1 MTKIEEGYRFG
12 LIGWPVEHSKSPA
25 LFTAAYAGKYA
36 YDLIGDPDFEHCW
49 NTFIEGPYRSVN
61 VTAPFKAPAAA
72 RADFP
77 DEAVQRMGAANI
89 LVKSPEGIIAHN
101 SDYLGVRELLKAY
114 VGRMHSVKVIGYG
127 GAGKAAEA
135 AAESLGFETEVL
147 RHHEIAGGAEADII
161 IFTLP
166 RAAEG
171 TDRLRAK
178 VLIEANYRDPAF
190 GPGGIPVPEGCTY
203 VPGTS
208 WHLAQAITGYA
219 LMTGEVPDVEAMKKV
234 AGKG

>member
-1 MTKIEEGYRFG
+1 M
-12 LIGWPVEHSKSPA
+12 
-25 LFTAAYAGKYA
+25 
-36 YDLIGDPDFEHCW
+36 
-49 NTFIEGPYRSVN
+49 
-61 VTAPFKAPAAA
+61 
-72 RADFP
+72 
-77 DEAVQRMGAANI
+77 
-89 LVKSPEGIIAHN
+89 KSPEGIIAHN
-101 SDYLGVRELLKAY
+101 SDYLGVRELLKAH
-114 VGRMHSVKVIGYG
+114 VSTMRSVKVIGYG

-203 VPGTS
+203 VPGTR

-219 LMTGEVPDVEAMKKV
+219 LMTGEEPDVEAMKKV

>member
-1 MTKIEEGYRFG
+1 MTNMNEEYRFG

-36 YDLIGDPDFEHCW
+36 YDLIGDPDFEVCW
-49 NTFIEGPYRSVN
+49 RKFIEGPYKAIN
-61 VTAPFKAPAAA
+61 VTAPFKGLAAG
-72 RADFP
+72 RADLP
-77 DEAVQRMGAANI
+77 DEAVSIMGAANI
-89 LVKSPEGIIAHN
+89 LVKSPEGILAHN

-114 VGRMHSVKVIGYG
+114 VGAMESVKVIGFG
-127 GAGKAAEA
+127 GAGKAAAA
-135 AAESLGFETEVL
+135 AAESLGFATEVL
-147 RHHEIAGGAEADII
+147 RHGEIADGAEADII

-166 RAAEG
+166 RVAEG

-178 VLIEANYRDPAF
+178 VLFEANYRDPAF

-203 VPGTS
+203 VHGTQ

-219 LMTGEVPDVEAMKKV
+219 LMSGEEPDVEAMKKV
-234 AGKG
+234 YGIG